1 MQKNFKGGGTD
12 REVNLLLLAHALE
25 KGMGLPHP
33 RSHFG
38 FEKAGNLLE
47 LLEKYQ
53 ADGRDTNRYA
63 YIESLSILKTYLEF
77 TDNDC
82 EEYYKRCIGLCNQCS
97 NLNAAGIV
105 KVKEFEDLYKE
116 FDLDQAKKFITT
128 RHSFRDYIRKP
139 VESAIVQ
146 QVIEMAAHAPS
157 ACNRQPS
164 KVYFSNNPEMV
175 HKIDALIPGNKGFE
189 DVIPNW
195 FIVTTDRNMFGTS
208 EPFQWYVNG
217 GIYLAYLTEALYAF
231 GLGSCIFQIP
241 PIHINVSEL
250 RKLASIP
257 NNEAIIAAVGFG
269 YPKSPNKYL
278 AATRRP
284 MSEVLKQF

>member
-1 MQKNFKGGGTD
+1 M
-12 REVNLLLLAHALE
+12 
-25 KGMGLPHP
+25 
-33 RSHFG
+33 
-38 FEKAGNLLE
+38 
-47 LLEKYQ
+47 
-53 ADGRDTNRYA
+53 
-63 YIESLSILKTYLEF
+63 
-77 TDNDC
+77 
-82 EEYYKRCIGLCNQCS
+82 
-97 NLNAAGIV
+97 
-105 KVKEFEDLYKE
+105 
-116 FDLDQAKKFITT
+116 
-128 RHSFRDYIRKP
+128 
-139 VESAIVQ
+139 
-146 QVIEMAAHAPS
+146 
-157 ACNRQPS
+157 
-164 KVYFSNNPEMV
+164 
-175 HKIDALIPGNKGFE
+175 
-189 DVIPNW
+189 IPNW